1 MQSNNYNTVDLFK
14 FIGSL
19 MIFMLHLDIFRDSAT
34 LRYPFELLA
43 RWAVPFFFV
52 ISSFLLF
59 SKEDPSSHNI
69 DKQTLIKY
77 IKRIAIL
84 YAAWF
89 IVNLP
94 STVYLELIRPGIGK
108 VDTWISFIKGALLS
122 MTFAG
127 SWYLLSSI
135 FSAFLLFLMS
145 KKLPTQKCIFISI
158 LPFSLCLLTSA
169 YGGLLP
175 VDIFNFLRWF
185 RFPLNIFGGVMYFAI
200 GKYLFEN
207 KEQFFKQPSLLYI
220 GLAIFFFILYI
231 IEIRVTHIVGIY
243 RVSDFAISL
252 LPLSATLAII
262 SIKSQLNIQHPK
274 ELRKIS
280 TIVYCAQ
287 GNILC
292 AASAAKFI
300 GISSFLLKGIIGI
313 MIMIFSV
320 GLILYFQK
328 VQKYRFVNYLT

>member
-1 MQSNNYNTVDLFK
+1 
-14 FIGSL
+14 

-59 SKEDPSSHNI
+59 SKEDPSSCNI

-77 IKRIAIL
+77 VKRIAIL

-94 STVYLELIRPGIGK
+94 STIYLELIRPGIGK
-108 VDTWISFIKGALLS
+108 IDTWVSFIKGALLS

-135 FSAFLLFLMS
+135 FSAFLLFQMS
-145 KKLPTQKCIFISI
+145 KKFPTKKCILISI

-175 VDIFNFLRWF
+175 TGIFNILRWL
-185 RFPLNIFGGVMYFAI
+185 RFPLNIFGGVMYFSI

-207 KEQFFKQPSLLYI
+207 KEQFLKRSSLLYI
-220 GLAIFFFILYI
+220 GLAVLFLTLYL
-231 IEIRVTHIVGIY
+231 IEIKATHIVGIY
-243 RVSDFAISL
+243 KVSDFAISL
-252 LPLSATLAII
+252 LPLSATLAIL
-262 SIKSQLNIQHPK
+262 SIKTQLNIQHPK

-292 AASAAKFI
+292 AASAAKYI
-300 GISSFLLKGIIGI
+300 GINSFFIKGLMGFMLMIISIG
-313 MIMIFSV
+313 V
-320 GLILYFQK
+320 ILYLQK
-328 VQKYRFVNYLT
+328 DQKIRFVYYLT

>member
-14 FIGSL
+14 LIGSL

-108 VDTWISFIKGALLS
+108 IDTWISFIKGALLS

-135 FSAFLLFLMS
+135 FSAFLLFQMS
-145 KKLPTQKCIFISI
+145 KKLPTQKCILIST

-169 YGGLLP
+169 YGGVLP
-175 VDIFNFLRWF
+175 EGIFNILRWF
-185 RFPLNIFGGVMYFAI
+185 CFPLNIFGGVMYFSI

-207 KEQFFKQPSLLYI
+207 KEQFLKRQSLLYI
-220 GLAIFFFILYI
+220 GLAVLFLTLYI
-231 IEIRVTHIVGIY
+231 IEIKATHFFGIY

-252 LPLSATLAII
+252 IPLSVTLAIL
-262 SIKSQLNIQHPK
+262 SIKTQLNIKHPK

-292 AASAAKFI
+292 AASAAKYI
-300 GISSFLLKGIIGI
+300 GVNSFFLKGLFGFFLMIICI
-313 MIMIFSV
+313 AV
-320 GLILYFQK
+320 ILYLQK
-328 VQKYRFVNYLT
+328 SQKIRFVHYLT